1 LDYGE
6 KIERRYVHL
15 TEQPI
20 ALNSAILSNS
30 QRTKPPYAQ
39 PADFF
44 IFEPKG
50 KELPTELC
58 DTFMALLREEII
70 PSWSIEFV
78 PVDKLKEGAKGRSI
92 STPRAWMC
100 KGLILF
106 LPRTTEGNLLQIEM
120 VIAESDH
127 PVGKTQLWDVDS
139 GESFSVIVPPEI
151 EGVNFSVKWLKLF

>member
-1 LDYGE
+1 
-6 KIERRYVHL
+6 
-15 TEQPI
+15 
-20 ALNSAILSNS
+20 
-30 QRTKPPYAQ
+30 
-39 PADFF
+39 
-44 IFEPKG
+44 
-50 KELPTELC
+50 
-58 DTFMALLREEII
+58 MALLREEII